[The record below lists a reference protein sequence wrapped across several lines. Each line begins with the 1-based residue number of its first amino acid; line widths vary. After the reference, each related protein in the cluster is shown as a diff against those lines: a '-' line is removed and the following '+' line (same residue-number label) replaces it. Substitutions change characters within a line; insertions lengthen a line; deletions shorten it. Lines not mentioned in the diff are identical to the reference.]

1 MKLNSARDYFF
12 QQIGLRLET
21 EDIYIVSADLAGP
34 PFDAIREKYPERF
47 VQVGIAEQNMISVA
61 LGIATTGAKTIAY
74 TANPFIALR
83 AFDQIRNGAAMIHIP
98 LTIVGVGTGFSI
110 SEYGTTHFCTEDV
123 AIMRLCPGLKQV
135 TVSDDTIA
143 KLALQQFFDSNG
155 LFYLRFD
162 KMCGGTLFDDG
173 PVFDLG
179 FRKKTGSDSRVLLI
193 TEGYTSQVAK
203 TIRWTEGY
211 EPDWID
217 IFTLPFDEEQFLSE
231 VEKAKKIVVCEEQQK
246 SGGLGSA
253 LLELLNAH
261 NMQKELVHLGIDYSG
276 SFPEEYGSRDFWLN
290 SYGINAD
297 AIQRA
302 VYTGIPQ

>member
-1 MKLNSARDYFF
+1 MKLGNARDVFF
-12 QQIGLRLET
+12 QQIGLYMET
-21 EDIYIVSADLAGP
+21 EDIYIVAADLSGP
-34 PFDAIREKYPERF
+34 CFDAIRENHPDRL

-61 LGIATTGAKTIAY
+61 LGIASTGAKAITYGAS
-74 TANPFIALR
+74 PFIALR
-83 AFDQIRNGAAMIHIP
+83 AFDQIRNGAAVMHIP
-98 LTIVGVGTGFSI
+98 LAISGHSTGFSA
-110 SEYGTTHFCTEDV
+110 SGGTTHFCTEDV

-135 TVSDDTIA
+135 TVSDKMIA
-143 KLALQQFFDSNG
+143 KLAVQQFLNG
-155 LFYLRFD
+155 KGFFYFRFD
-162 KMCGGTLFDDG
+162 RMFNEALFDCE
-173 PVFDLG
+173 PIFDFG
-179 FRKKTGSDSRVLLI
+179 FRKKAGSDSRVLLI
-193 TEGYTSQVAK
+193 TQGYTSQVAK